1 MGYNNDWMWKNPL
14 ERFFMAILGFGIW
27 YVFIMFILAILFSAI
42 SLCLGNNWVIAMFYE
57 HSELC
62 TFIVSVLLFVFSVS
76 ASATKEDY
84 RKWKLSNEDKE
95 CLSRYRF
102 ERMTRKQKKL
112 MAKSIRISCS
122 LVFMRLSRMNLSE
135 AIRDFTHSESSLNEQ
150 KSSNVN
156 LLLRSIPNMEYTEN
170 GVTHTLS
177 EWEILL
183 TEKRIIAL
191 KDKIRTE
198 RHRIYKYRG
207 KSDDARQA
215 DLLNISY
222 LNYRKYNGYYNGLK
236 KVVEKY
242 GLNSNETKQS
252 ILLTIPRIGDLQE
265 WKDFVRSKETL
276 PESETT
282 NRGAYA
288 SFKTNIIYNTTNIC
302 NIVITDNSF
311 FVMAYFDNIT
321 FEERDTFLY
330 NDVIL
335 YVYYYDFV
343 SFVVFEFTRLR
354 FAVPINL
361 KDELVDF
368 DNWVNSCDNEVTI
381 NLIEKTDG
389 RVIASRKLQIKNMKR
404 LKEQLKIQKP
414 FDKIVM
420 DTSIKNVAT
429 KSIDELVYNGFVLEK
444 IKGERKEIETSL
456 F

>member
-1 MGYNNDWMWKNPL
+1 MGYNNDWMWGNPL
-14 ERFFMAILGFGIW
+14 GRVFMTILGFGFW
-27 YVFIMFILAILFSAI
+27 YIIIMFILAALFFAI
-42 SLCLGNNWVIAMFYE
+42 SICLGNDWIITIFYN
-57 HSELC
+57 HLELC
-62 TFIVSVLLFVFSVS
+62 TFIASILLLVFIIVV
-76 ASATKEDY
+76 SATKEDY
-84 RKWKLSNEDKE
+84 RKWELNKEDKE
-95 CLSRYRF
+95 CLSHYRF
-102 ERMTRKQKKL
+102 ERMNRKQKKL
-112 MAKSIRISCS
+112 MANTIRISKS
-122 LVFMRLSRMNLSE
+122 FVFYQLHRMNLSE
-135 AIRDFTHSESSLNEQ
+135 AIQNFKLSELNLNKQ
-150 KSSNVN
+150 KLNN
-156 LLLRSIPNMEYTEN
+156 INILLRSIPNMKYTEH
-170 GVTHTLS
+170 GITHTLS

-252 ILLTIPRIGDLQE
+252 ISLTIPRIGDLQE

-276 PESETT
+276 PESETIK
-282 NRGAYA
+282 RGVYA

-335 YVYYYDFV
+335 YVYYYEFV
-343 SFVVFEFTRLR
+343 SFVVFEFARLR

-361 KDELVDF
+361 KDALVDF
-368 DNWVNSCDNEVTI
+368 DNWVNSCYNEVII

-404 LKEQLKIQKP
+404 LKEQLKVQKP
-414 FDKIVM
+414 FDKVVM

-429 KSIDELVYNGFVLEK
+429 KSIDELVYNGFILEK
-444 IKGERKEIETSL
+444 IKGERNEIETSL